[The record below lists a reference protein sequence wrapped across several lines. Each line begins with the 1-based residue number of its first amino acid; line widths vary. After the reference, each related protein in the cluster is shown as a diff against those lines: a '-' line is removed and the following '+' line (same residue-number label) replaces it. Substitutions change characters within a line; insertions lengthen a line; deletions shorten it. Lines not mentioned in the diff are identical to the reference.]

1 MEFFKAF
8 GVDWKSLLA
17 QFVNFAILMFILH
30 RFAYKPLLKFMQE
43 RSAAISRG
51 VRDAKEAKHALE
63 KSQQE
68 HDRLMVEAR
77 QKAVAIVDEARKAAE
92 TQAAEIIAQAK
103 EEVAKVVSQG
113 KRALQVERSN
123 MIEQVKTDVIGMV
136 VSSTEK
142 ILAGV
147 VDEKVDQ
154 SWLKTQL
161 KRVKAK

>member
-1 MEFFKAF
+1 MA
-8 GVDWKSLLA
+8 
-17 QFVNFAILMFILH
+17 
-30 RFAYKPLLKFMQE
+30 
-43 RSAAISRG
+43 
-51 VRDAKEAKHALE
+51 
-63 KSQQE
+63 
-68 HDRLMVEAR
+68 
-77 QKAVAIVDEARKAAE
+77 
-92 TQAAEIIAQAK
+92 
-103 EEVAKVVSQG
+103 QG

-123 MIEQVKTDVIGMV
+123 MIEQVKTDVIAMV